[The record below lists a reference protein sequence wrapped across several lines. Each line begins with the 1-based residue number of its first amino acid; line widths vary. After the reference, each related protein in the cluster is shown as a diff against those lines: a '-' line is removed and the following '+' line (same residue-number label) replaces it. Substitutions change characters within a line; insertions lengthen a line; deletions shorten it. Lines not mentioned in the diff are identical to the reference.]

1 MTNQH
6 ILIVD
11 DDRDFAHSAKDFLQA
26 RGYRVELAHNSV
38 AAQKALDQQRPDL
51 IVLDIMM
58 DYDAEGFNF
67 AYKLKTSEETKS
79 LPIII
84 VSGYEKHLTKKYDQF
99 AFIEGREWPAAQMF
113 QKPVQLSELA
123 AAIGTILAEIESR
136 KAPTKSA

>member
-1 MTNQH
+1 MTIQH

-26 RGYRVELAHNSV
+26 RGYQVALAHNSA
-38 AAQKALDQQRPDL
+38 AAQKALEQQRPDL

-58 DYDAEGFNF
+58 DYDAEGFNW
-67 AYKLKTSEETKS
+67 AYKLKTAEETKW

-84 VSGYEKHLTKKYDQF
+84 VSGFEKHLSRKYDSF

-123 AAIGTILAEIESR
+123 TAIGAILAEIESR
-136 KAPTKSA
+136 APQAKSA